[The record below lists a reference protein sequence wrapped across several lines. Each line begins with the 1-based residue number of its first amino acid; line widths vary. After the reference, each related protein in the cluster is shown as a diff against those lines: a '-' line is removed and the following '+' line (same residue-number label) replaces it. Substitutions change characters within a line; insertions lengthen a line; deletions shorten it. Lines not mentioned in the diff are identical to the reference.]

1 MEVYDINT
9 IYNRYK
15 ECINSCY
22 SKLKDE
28 VEQIINQKQLYSIMN
43 DAKWLKLQTAIL
55 TIPEFEPD
63 YCVQLLTDEIE
74 YSPVTG
80 EAPTYSWGWKLLYE
94 DYEYSPPPFFN
105 IKWMAIRTL
114 DKIDRGRLVAPQ
126 IIDKSD
132 ILLDILHKCN
142 IPFEKE
148 DNHTFVIYGYK

>member
-80 EAPTYSWGWKLLYE
+80 EAPTYSWVGNSYMKIMNIVRRHFLTLNGWLFGL
-94 DYEYSPPPFFN
+94 
-105 IKWMAIRTL
+105 
-114 DKIDRGRLVAPQ
+114 
-126 IIDKSD
+126 
-132 ILLDILHKCN
+132 
-142 IPFEKE
+142 
-148 DNHTFVIYGYK
+148 